1 MINSAASNHQYL
13 FYCVLL
19 STVQKT
25 TVASAQYFNVH
36 REPSRPAQY
45 LRREGIHVVQHELA
59 FLEPLNISLDKN
71 TQGQKR
77 HDVVEIDI
85 LQ

>member
-1 MINSAASNHQYL
+1 M
-13 FYCVLL
+13 
-19 STVQKT
+19 QKT
-25 TVASAQYFNVH
+25 TVASAQHFSVH

-45 LRREGIHVVQHELA
+45 LKREGIHVLQHEVA

-77 HDVVEIDI
+77 HDVGEIDI